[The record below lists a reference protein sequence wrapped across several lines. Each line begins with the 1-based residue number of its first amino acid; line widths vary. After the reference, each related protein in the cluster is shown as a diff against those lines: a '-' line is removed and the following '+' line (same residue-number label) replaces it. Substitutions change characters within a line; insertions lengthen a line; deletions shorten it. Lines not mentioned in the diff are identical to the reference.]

1 MNKKRFIILL
11 FLSFPLLLFSF
22 CNIYA
27 QQNQNQHQPL
37 AAENIT
43 LYDPNLKIE
52 LVASGLDFPTTMAFL
67 GPDDFL
73 ILEKNTGYVKR
84 FVNGTQVEKPLLHVN
99 TNIKDERG
107 LLGIAVSEKKNFN
120 DNPFFIEN
128 KKITHNVFLYYI
140 ECNAKNLNCENRIYK
155 YDLDN
160 KNNVLINPK
169 FLVGVPSFP
178 DPSHIGG
185 IIDIGP
191 DENLYVTV
199 GNFQNTIPTKIYKTK
214 TQNYE
219 DGEPVDGRAGILRL
233 TQNGYPVLH
242 PNGTG
247 ILGNKYPLN
256 AYYAYGIRNSFGI
269 DFDPVT
275 GKLWDTENGPQ
286 FGDEINLVEPGFNSG
301 SDRVYGIWE
310 ADEFGDMLKN
320 KKGEAVAV
328 GNNPPNLVN
337 FNGKGHYNPPEFIWI
352 KTIAPTAL
360 LFLDSDKLGSEYQ
373 NDMFVGSADGGR
385 IFHFD
390 LNDKRDGLVLKGNLT
405 DKIAYDKT
413 EFKDILFAEGFV
425 IITDIK
431 QGPDGYPY
439 IVSGLKQSKTAKFG
453 AVFRIVPSGTTTTT
467 TATNN
472 NDDKLDI
479 VKKQQQQTQEEKS
492 KIISSIT
499 NTNNTAANTDQLLS
513 NQEDSPPKKTNTNV
527 LLDIAPKPSNT
538 TKKIDVKA
546 WDNLMQQK
554 LEQHHIK
561 SNK

>member
-1 MNKKRFIILL
+1 MLL
-11 FLSFPLLLFSF
+11 FLSFPLLLFSFF

-199 GNFQNTIPTKIYKTK
+199 GNFQNTVPTKIYKTK

-242 PNGTG
+242 PNGAG

-286 FGDEINLVEPGFNSG
+286 FGDEINMVEPGFNSG

-320 KKGEAVAV
+320 KKGEAVPV

-439 IVSGLKQSKTAKFG
+439 IVSGLKQSKTVKFG

-492 KIISSIT
+492 KIISTIPNT
-499 NTNNTAANTDQLLS
+499 NTTAANTDLLLS
-513 NQEDSPPKKTNTNV
+513 NQKDSPPKKTNTNV

>member
-1 MNKKRFIILL
+1 MIFIILL

-169 FLVGVPSFP
+169 LLVGVPSFP

-199 GNFQNTIPTKIYKTK
+199 GNFQNTVPTKIYKTK

-242 PNGTG
+242 PNGIG

-286 FGDEINLVEPGFNSG
+286 FGDEINMVEPGFNSG

-320 KKGEAVAV
+320 KKGEAVPV

-453 AVFRIVPSGTTTTT
+453 AVFRIVPHELSSSSSSNT
-467 TATNN
+467 
-472 NDDKLDI
+472 KHEKIIL
-479 VKKQQQQTQEEKS
+479 QTQEKKKS
-492 KIISSIT
+492 NNISNETTNKNS
-499 NTNNTAANTDQLLS
+499 NTNLIKSPENISKKMDTNILS
-513 NQEDSPPKKTNTNV
+513 G
-527 LLDIAPKPSNT
+527 IAPKLSNT
-538 TKKIDVKA
+538 TKIIDTKA
-546 WDNLMQQK
+546 WDQLFMQRELQ
-554 LEQHHIK
+554 
-561 SNK
+561 

>member
-1 MNKKRFIILL
+1 MLL
-11 FLSFPLLLFSF
+11 FLSFPLLLFSFF

-242 PNGTG
+242 PNGAG

-286 FGDEINLVEPGFNSG
+286 FGDEINMVEPGFNSG

-320 KKGEAVAV
+320 KKGEAVPV

-439 IVSGLKQSKTAKFG
+439 IVSGLKQSKTVKFG

-479 VKKQQQQTQEEKS
+479 IKKQQQQTQKEKS

-499 NTNNTAANTDQLLS
+499 NTNTTAANTDLLLS
-513 NQEDSPPKKTNTNV
+513 NQEDSHLKKTNTNV

>member
-1 MNKKRFIILL
+1 MINKNRTFFILS
-11 FLSFPLLLFSF
+11 LSFPLLLFTF

-27 QQNQNQHQPL
+27 QQNQPMV
-37 AAENIT
+37 AENIT

-73 ILEKNTGYVKR
+73 ILEKNTGNVKR
-84 FVNGTQVEKPLLHVN
+84 FVNGTMVEKPLLHVSSS
-99 TNIKDERG
+99 IKDERG
-107 LLGIAVSEKKNFN
+107 LLGIAISEKNKNDYYSN
-120 DNPFFIEN
+120 ALLVQN
-128 KKITHNVFLYYI
+128 KDVSHNVFLYYI
-140 ECNAKNLNCENRIYK
+140 VCKDMVKNIGCENTVYR

-191 DENLYVTV
+191 DNNLYVTV
-199 GNFQNTIPTKIYKTK
+199 GNFQNTVPTKIYKTP
-214 TQNYE
+214 TQNYA
-219 DGEPVDGRAGILRL
+219 DGEPVDGRAGILTL
-233 TQNGYPVLH
+233 TQDGYPVL
-242 PNGTG
+242 NADGTG

-286 FGDEINLVEPGFNSG
+286 FGDEINMVEPGFNSG

-310 ADEFGDMLKN
+310 ADEFGDRLKN
-320 KKGEAVAV
+320 KNGESPSV
-328 GNNPPNLVN
+328 GNNPSNLVD
-337 FNGKGHYNPPEFIWI
+337 FEGKGHYNPPEFIWG

-360 LFLDSDKLGSEYQ
+360 LFLDSDKLGSGYK
-373 NDMFVGSADGGR
+373 NDMFIGSADGGR

-390 LNDKRDGLVLKGNLT
+390 LNDKRNGLVLKGNLT
-405 DKIAYDKT
+405 DKIAIDKT
-413 EFKDILFAEGFV
+413 EFDDILFAEGFS
-425 IITDIK
+425 IITDLK

-453 AVFRIVPSGTTTTT
+453 AVFRIVPSGNT

-472 NDDKLDI
+472 DKLGI
-479 VKKQQQQTQEEKS
+479 VKQQTEEEKND
-492 KIISSIT
+492 IIPNIT
-499 NTNNTAANTDQLLS
+499 NTNTPKANTNLLS
-513 NQEDSPPKKTNTNV
+513 TQENSPKKANTNV

-546 WDNLMQQK
+546 WDNLMKQK
-554 LEQHHIK
+554 GEQHHIK
-561 SNK
+561 SK

>member
-1 MNKKRFIILL
+1 LNRKIFIIILFFS

-43 LYDPNLKIE
+43 LYDPKLKIE
-52 LVASGLDFPTTMAFL
+52 LVTSGLDFPTTMAFL
-67 GPDDFL
+67 GQDDFL

-84 FVNGTQVEKPLLHVN
+84 FINGTQVEKPLLHVN

-128 KKITHNVFLYYI
+128 KKLTHNVFLYYI
-140 ECNAKNLNCENRIYK
+140 ECKAKTLNCENRIYK

-169 FLVGVPSFP
+169 LLVGVPSFP

-199 GNFQNTIPTKIYKTK
+199 GNFQNTVPTVIYKTK

-233 TQNGYPVLH
+233 TQYGYPVLY

-286 FGDEINLVEPGFNSG
+286 FGDEINMVEPGFNSG

-320 KKGEAVAV
+320 KKGEAVSV

-337 FNGKGHYNPPEFIWI
+337 FNGKGHYNSPEFIWI

-360 LFLDSDKLGSEYQ
+360 LFLDSDKLGSNYK

-439 IVSGLKQSKTAKFG
+439 IVSGLKQSKTAKYG
-453 AVFRIVPSGTTTTT
+453 AVFRIVPSETTTTT
-467 TATNN
+467 STTN

-479 VKKQQQQTQEEKS
+479 VKQQQQQQQTQEEKNNIVS
-492 KIISSIT
+492 TIT
-499 NTNNTAANTDQLLS
+499 NTNTTAANTDQLS

-538 TKKIDVKA
+538 TKTIDVKA
-546 WDNLMQQK
+546 WDNLLQQK
-554 LEQHHIK
+554 LEQTSH
-561 SNK
+561 

>member
-1 MNKKRFIILL
+1 MINKKRPFFI
-11 FLSFPLLLFSF
+11 LSFPLLLFTF

-27 QQNQNQHQPL
+27 QQNQPL
-37 AAENIT
+37 AAENIV
-43 LYDPNLKIE
+43 LSDPKLKIE
-52 LVASGLDFPTTMAFL
+52 LVTSGLDFPTTMAFL

-73 ILEKNTGYVKR
+73 ILEKNTGNVKR
-84 FVNGTQVEKPLLHVN
+84 FVNGTVLEKPLLHVN

-160 KNNVLINPK
+160 KNNALINPK

-191 DENLYVTV
+191 DGNLYVTV
-199 GNFQNTIPTKIYKTK
+199 GNFQNTVPTKIYKTK

-286 FGDEINLVEPGFNSG
+286 FGDEINMVEPGFNSG

-310 ADEFGDMLKN
+310 ADELGDRLKN
-320 KKGEAVAV
+320 KKGEAVSI
-328 GNNPPNLVN
+328 GNNPANLVY
-337 FNGKGHYNPPEFIWI
+337 FDRKGHYNPPEFIWV

-360 LFLDSDKLGSEYQ
+360 LFLDSDKLGSNYK

-390 LNDKRDGLVLKGNLT
+390 LNDRRDGLVLKGNLT
-405 DKIAYDKT
+405 DKIAVDKT
-413 EFKDILFAEGFV
+413 DFADILFAEGFS
-425 IITDIK
+425 IITDLK

-453 AVFRIVPSGTTTTT
+453 AVFRIVPAG
-467 TATNN
+467 TATTNT
-472 NDDKLDI
+472 DKLDI
-479 VKKQQQQTQEEKS
+479 VKQHTEEENS
-492 KIISSIT
+492 NIISTIT
-499 NTNNTAANTDQLLS
+499 NANTTAANTDLLS
-513 NQEDSPPKKTNTNV
+513 NQENSPKKTNTNV
-527 LLDIAPKPSNT
+527 LVDIAPKPSNT
-538 TKKIDVKA
+538 TKTIDVKA
-546 WDNLMQQK
+546 WDNLIRQNVNK
-554 LEQHHIK
+554 PHIQSK
-561 SNK
+561 

>member
-1 MNKKRFIILL
+1 MINKNRPFFILS
-11 FLSFPLLLFSF
+11 LSFPLLLFTF

-27 QQNQNQHQPL
+27 QQNQPL
-37 AAENIT
+37 AAENIV
-43 LYDPNLKIE
+43 LSDPKLKIE
-52 LVASGLDFPTTMAFL
+52 LVTSGLDFPTTMAFL

-73 ILEKNTGYVKR
+73 ILEKNTGNVKR
-84 FVNGTQVEKPLLHVN
+84 FVNGTVLEKPLLHVN

-160 KNNVLINPK
+160 KNNALINPK

-191 DENLYVTV
+191 DGNLYVTV
-199 GNFQNTIPTKIYKTK
+199 GNFQNTVPTKIYKTK

-286 FGDEINLVEPGFNSG
+286 FGDEINMVEPGFNSG

-310 ADEFGDMLKN
+310 ADELGDRLKN
-320 KKGEAVAV
+320 KKGEAVSI
-328 GNNPPNLVN
+328 GNNPANLVY
-337 FNGKGHYNPPEFIWI
+337 FDRKGHYNPPEFIWV

-360 LFLDSDKLGSEYQ
+360 LFLDSDKLGSNYK

-390 LNDKRDGLVLKGNLT
+390 LNEKRDGLVLKDNLT
-405 DKIAYDKT
+405 DKIAVDKT
-413 EFKDILFAEGFV
+413 DFADILFAEGFS
-425 IITDIK
+425 IITDLK

-453 AVFRIVPSGTTTTT
+453 AVFRIVPAG
-467 TATNN
+467 TATTNT
-472 NDDKLDI
+472 DKLDI
-479 VKKQQQQTQEEKS
+479 VKQHTEEENS
-492 KIISSIT
+492 NIISTIT
-499 NTNNTAANTDQLLS
+499 NANTTAANTDLLS
-513 NQEDSPPKKTNTNV
+513 NQENSPKKTNTNV
-527 LLDIAPKPSNT
+527 LVDIAPKPSNT
-538 TKKIDVKA
+538 TKTIDVKA
-546 WDNLMQQK
+546 WDNLIRQNVNK
-554 LEQHHIK
+554 PHIQSK
-561 SNK
+561 

>member
-1 MNKKRFIILL
+1 MNRGMFLILL
-11 FLSFPLLLFSF
+11 SLSSPLLLFSF

-27 QQNQNQHQPL
+27 QQNQNQNYPL
-37 AAENIT
+37 SAENIT
-43 LYDPNLKIE
+43 LSDPTLKIE

-73 ILEKNTGYVKR
+73 ILEKNTGNVKR
-84 FVNGTQVEKPLLHVN
+84 FVNGTLVEKPLLHVVSS
-99 TNIKDERG
+99 IKDERG
-107 LLGIAVSEKKNFN
+107 LLGIAISEKDKNDYKN
-120 DNPFFIEN
+120 VLTVPN
-128 KKITHNVFLYYI
+128 KDVTHNVFLYYI
-140 ECNAKNLNCENRIYK
+140 ECKDVLKNIGCENSVYR

-214 TQNYE
+214 TQNYA

-233 TQNGYPVLH
+233 TQDGYPVLNA
-242 PNGTG
+242 NGTG

-286 FGDEINLVEPGFNSG
+286 FGDEINMVESGFNSG

-320 KKGEAVAV
+320 KNGESVPV
-328 GNNPPNLVN
+328 GNNPPNLVD
-337 FNGKGHYNPPEFIWI
+337 FKGKGHYSPPEFIWG

-360 LFLDSDKLGSEYQ
+360 LFLDSDKLGSKYQ

-385 IFHFD
+385 VFHFD
-390 LNDKRDGLVLKGNLT
+390 LNEKRDGLVLKGNLT
-405 DKIAYDKT
+405 DKIAIDKT
-413 EFKDILFAEGFV
+413 EFADILFAEGFI
-425 IITDIK
+425 IITDMK

-453 AVFRIVPSGTTTTT
+453 AVFRIVPSTGKI
-467 TATNN
+467 TNAAEE
-472 NDDKLDI
+472 KLDI
-479 VKKQQQQTQEEKS
+479 VKQQTEEEKS
-492 KIISSIT
+492 NIIPTKT
-499 NTNNTAANTDQLLS
+499 NTNTTTSAIVGS
-513 NQEDSPPKKTNTNV
+513 NQENSPKKANTNV
-527 LLDIAPKPSNT
+527 LLDIAPKLSNT
-538 TKKIDVKA
+538 TKKIDTKA
-546 WDNLMQQK
+546 WDNLMKEK
-554 LEQHHIK
+554 LEQTSH
-561 SNK
+561 